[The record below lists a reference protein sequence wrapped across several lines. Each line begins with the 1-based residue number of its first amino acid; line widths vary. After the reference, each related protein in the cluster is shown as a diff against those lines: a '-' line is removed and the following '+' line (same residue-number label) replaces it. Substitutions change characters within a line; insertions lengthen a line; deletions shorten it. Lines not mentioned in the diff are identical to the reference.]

1 VRTERNYSMRELASR
16 WLLYLSA
23 SLIPLV
29 FLASKFLTLK
39 TVSYMGPITDW
50 MIGTILASYLGSC
63 LLSWRT
69 APYLR
74 LAVGSILLIF
84 TTLYNLSILGV
95 FD

>member
-1 VRTERNYSMRELASR
+1 MRELASR

-29 FLASKFLTLK
+29 FLASGFMTLE
-39 TVSYMGPITDW
+39 TVSYMGPIINW
-50 MIGTILASYLGSC
+50 MLGTILVSYLGSC

-69 APYLR
+69 GPYVR
-74 LAVGSILLIF
+74 LAVGSIILVF